1 MRPEDQDEL
10 RRQAQRVLSRRISA
24 DPESSVH
31 TPEPAAGSRPQQLET
46 QPRRRAERQGQR
58 TPRER
63 PRLRPRA
70 DADGRRV
77 VQRVEVP
84 DTRVADEARARAA
97 RRLAAD
103 DTPSSVQ
110 RRPAHSPTSNA
121 SRSQLRSMLMDRDQL
136 KRAILLSEIL
146 GKPVSLRNR
155 EESGYRG

>member
-31 TPEPAAGSRPQQLET
+31 TPEPDAGRRPQQLET
-46 QPRRRAERQGQR
+46 QPQRRSERQR